1 MKIKKNS
8 KMKKLSLMGMATVAA
23 GLVLLTSCL
32 KGDNKYA
39 GSDYGV
45 VSSSSSLFTSVV
57 YPAYSRGVPYPAPLY
72 IKTIAD
78 DPSIPENACIQFT
91 YQVDM
96 ENGANSNATV
106 SANGFYTGTTTGY
119 RIVESKPLGYTTTDT
134 TRAMPNELTFTE
146 VQGLGLVFYK
156 KMLVVGTKPSKLLT
170 DQKNNYDLYFNPS
183 QTPSVESPNGGG
195 SVRVYTMFLRAAK
208 VQDGKAPV
216 LDAEDRAFDI
226 SYFYDNIKNV
236 ESAKDEKSIN
246 FKIMYPTELSTDSL
260 TVKKWNSTAVMT
272 VQIVKEEK

>member
-1 MKIKKNS
+1 
-8 KMKKLSLMGMATVAA
+8 MKKLSFMGMAAVTA

-32 KGDNKYA
+32 KGDNKYS

-45 VSSSSSLFTSVV
+45 VSSSSSLFTSVI
-57 YPAYSRGVPYPAPLY
+57 YPAYSRAWYPAPLY

-78 DPSIPENACIQFT
+78 DLSIPENACIQFT

-96 ENGANSNATV
+96 ENGANTNAAA

-119 RIVESKPLGYTTTDT
+119 RIVESKPLNYMTSDT
-134 TRAMPNELTFTE
+134 TRAIQNELTFTGA
-146 VQGLGLVFYK
+146 QGVGFIFYK
-156 KMLVVGTKPSKLLT
+156 KMLVVATKPSKLLT
-170 DQKNNYDLYFNPS
+170 DQKNNYDLYFNSNQEPK
-183 QTPSVESPNGGG
+183 VESNNGGG

-216 LDAEDRAFDI
+216 IEAGEDRAYDI

-236 ESAKDEKSIN
+236 ESAKNEQTVN
-246 FKIMYPTELSTDSL
+246 FKIMYPAELSKDSL
-260 TVKKWNSTAVMT
+260 TVKKWDSTSIMSI
-272 VQIVKEEK
+272 QIVKDEK